1 MENVNDYENRI
12 VVFIDILGF
21 SSIVKSTDNSDVN
34 KREKKQK
41 EAKEGKGILDNLT
54 DALHFIRVEVEKL
67 KESGSS
73 IKISQFSDSLVI
85 SSSDESNEILTIF
98 HFLKYVQVNLLTV
111 YNILIRGGV
120 VRGKVIHTEHI
131 LVGPAMVDAY
141 NLESKCANSPRIV
154 VMPSVRNIY
163 DNERKKSGI
172 EKKYSVLK
180 QDYDGMFYIDYFN
193 NLEPKFV
200 DSEVEYI
207 NKIENIIN
215 MNSKRR
221 DVTIKVKYYWMRS
234 KLEDR
239 EKATKSKILHNSKVS

>member
-1 MENVNDYENRI
+1 MELQSYDEYEDRI

-21 SSIVKSTDNSDVN
+21 SSMVKITDNDNS
-34 KREKKQK
+34 KSAGKKN
-41 EAKEGKGILDNLT
+41 EAIATLVNLT
-54 DALHFIRVEVEKL
+54 EALNFIKNEVKKL
-67 KESGSS
+67 KSLNLPT
-73 IKISQFSDSLVI
+73 IRLSQFSDSLVI
-85 SSSDESNEILTIF
+85 SSKEKSNEILFIF
-98 HFLKYVQVNLLTV
+98 NFLKLLQVQLLSK
-111 YNILIRGGV
+111 YEILIRGGV
-120 VRGKVIHTEHI
+120 VKGKLIHDEQI

-193 NLEPKFV
+193 NLESKFV
-200 DSEVEYI
+200 ESEVEYI
-207 NKIENIIN
+207 NKIEKIIN

-221 DVTIKVKYYWMRS
+221 DVTIKVKYYWMSS
-234 KLEDR
+234 KLEER
-239 EKATKSKILHNSKVS
+239 EKTTEFKMLHNSKVS